1 MDEIN
6 NALSRYKNPKF
17 VIALI
22 SIIVLGVIVIVSIL
36 RERLVSP
43 PQNQVAVTG
52 QGKVAYQPDTAN
64 VVLGV
69 HIDKS
74 PTAEEALRQ
83 INEKMG
89 KIIPAVKAVG
99 IKDED
104 IATQNYSLFPQY
116 DYLDGI
122 SRPSGYSAD
131 QQLLV
136 KIKNIKDNPDLVGKV
151 ISQASAA
158 GTNQV
163 LSVRFDISNINE
175 LKQQARLKAI
185 ADAKAKSGD
194 LAKAAGVK
202 LKKVTGW
209 YENLIQSPDAQN
221 YASGFGAGGLAEKA
235 IAPIPQI
242 PTGAQEI
249 IIEMNLQ
256 YEVK

>member
-1 MDEIN
+1 MDGN
-6 NALSRYKNPKF
+6 NGAVSQYKSPKF
-17 VIALI
+17 ILTLV
-22 SIIVLGVIVIVSIL
+22 SIIVLGAIVIVSIL
-36 RERLVSP
+36 RERLVNQ

-52 QGKVAYQPDTAN
+52 QGKVTYQPDTAN

-69 HIDKS
+69 HIEKAA
-74 PTAEEALRQ
+74 TAEEALRQ

-116 DYLDGI
+116 DYIDGI
-122 SRPSGYSAD
+122 SRLSGYSAD
-131 QQLLV
+131 QQLAV
-136 KIKNIKDNPDLVGKV
+136 KIKNIKDNPDLTGKV
-151 ISQASAA
+151 IAQAGKA

-163 LSVRFDISNINE
+163 LSVRFDVSNIND
-175 LKQQARLKAI
+175 LKQQARIKAV
-185 ADAKAKSGD
+185 ADARAKSGA
-194 LAKAAGVK
+194 LAQAAGVK

-221 YASGFGAGGLAEKA
+221 YASGFGAGGMAEKA
-235 IAPIPQI
+235 IAPAPQI
-242 PTGAQEI
+242 PTGTQEI
-249 IIEMNLQ
+249 IIEISLQ

>member
-1 MDEIN
+1 MDGN
-6 NALSRYKNPKF
+6 NNLLSQYKSPKF
-17 VIALI
+17 
-22 SIIVLGVIVIVSIL
+22 IITLLGVIVLGAIVIVSVL
-36 RERLVSP
+36 RERIVSQ

-52 QGKVAYQPDTAN
+52 QGKVAYQPDMAN

-69 HIDKS
+69 HIEKA

-89 KIIPAVKAVG
+89 KIIPAIKAVG
-99 IKDED
+99 IKKED
-104 IATQNYSLFPQY
+104 IATQNYSLFPQH

-122 SRPSGYSAD
+122 SRLSGYGAD

-136 KIKNIKDNPDLVGKV
+136 KIKDIKDNPDLIGKV
-151 ISQASAA
+151 IAEAGKA

-163 LSVRFDISNINE
+163 LSVRFDVSDINN

-209 YENLIQSPDAQN
+209 YENIIQSPDAQN
-221 YASGFGAGGLAEKA
+221 YASGFGAGGVAEKA
-235 IAPIPQI
+235 VAPAPQI
-242 PTGAQEI
+242 PTGTQEI